1 MLVTALATTI
11 GFFSNVNADA
21 AETQITEDIVKSVTL
36 SVYEN
41 GTQVTSN
48 VYKLDSTVKLNLTY
62 ELPDAKYGE
71 GSTYSYT
78 LPSQLKI
85 DQTYS
90 GILVN
95 SEFADGVGTYTVGSD
110 NKVVFKF
117 NKNIDG
123 LFDIKGS
130 FWVESKLS
138 STTVTGSTTQVL
150 PFPIAGNASNSITL
164 QIQPNNGK
172 AVSKSGVP
180 LPQKYNASTIEWTV
194 DVNTS
199 LSRLANASVTDT
211 IPTGLDLNT
220 VSIAVYGLNV
230 DVQGNVTQGGQ
241 LDPALYDTSAS
252 TARNLNLKF
261 NNTLNEAYRVK
272 FSTSIT
278 DTSKSSFTNTATLN
292 GNGASQ
298 SGTSSAVGVSYG
310 KPLEKTAG
318 SYNSTTET
326 ISWQIKFNYDEKTI
340 TADKAVLTDY
350 FNISQDYVPAS
361 LKIFKVK
368 LDQNGSGTDD
378 GQLTAGTDYTVT
390 TLPDTAT
397 TAGFKIQF
405 NNDIQSAYRIVYDT
419 KVADRVY
426 SGESIVNK
434 VTYNGQTVQASTS
447 TTQRILNKQA
457 PSGVNYLNKTVNW
470 TIKVNEDN
478 RTMTN
483 LLLTDKF
490 DNAGLKLTGKPV
502 ISPALVENVDYTIT
516 NLGSGDFS
524 VNDGFQ
530 IKFLKPITEAYTI
543 TYSTEFDY
551 YKLKTASSYF
561 RNTASIV
568 WDEKT
573 TTGTQT
579 SAQTFT
585 PRTEV
590 IKNGLKS
597 GSYDATSKTITWKVG
612 ANYNK
617 RALAAGAELVDTLP
631 ASQQMAGGD
640 AGSVKVYDL
649 TYTSNGNPV
658 QGSLVNA
665 AEYEASVTSDG
676 RKLKVKFKND
686 IDYAF
691 YVIFQTE
698 FIAGDINLDKVT
710 NTAILNDAQSNAVSE
725 TLTSPEVSVPNGGQ
739 YVTKT
744 GTRDSSDQTI
754 INWTMTINANQSV
767 VGDAQVVDTPST
779 NQVLLPASFQLY
791 KTTVNSSGA
800 VTATSV
806 KLAQGTDYTLEF
818 LTDSSGKDIFK
829 LTFKN
834 TISEPYVLKY
844 QTVITA
850 VGTVAVTNAVSFTG
864 TGSKSV
870 SKPFSYSNSFTIVDT
885 GGTGSG
891 VKGSLKVLKT
901 NADQSLILPGAEF
914 SLGRIVGSE
923 LKETKY
929 ATSDSGGNLEFKDLR
944 AGKYILKETKAP
956 AGYAVDTT
964 ERTVTINSSTPVLLT
979 VTNDFNG
986 SLKVT
991 KVAKENTATKLA
1003 GAVFELYNSANTLV
1017 GSGTTN
1023 ASGELIFT
1031 KLMGGSYTLKETKA
1045 PDGYVITAGS
1055 TAVTIDP
1062 AQQKTLTVTN
1072 DKIVLGSLK
1081 LTKVDSANLAK
1092 KLAGAEFK
1100 LYDASSKAL
1109 VATATTDANGVV
1121 EFKDLKL
1128 GAYTFKETVAPSGYV
1143 LDSAERSVN
1152 ITSAVQIVQ
1161 QITNNELLGSIKLT
1175 KVDGDNT
1182 AKKLAG
1188 AEFKLYN
1195 ASDVVVATATT
1206 DANGVVEFKDLKLGT
1221 YTFKETAAPV
1231 GYVLNGTERSANL
1244 TLAAPNVQQQITNKE
1259 ILGSLKLTKVDQDDT
1274 TKKLSGAE
1282 FKLYNAS
1289 DVVVA
1294 TATTDANGV
1303 VEFKDLKLGAYT
1315 FKETVSPVGYVLNST
1330 ERSANLTIAAPN
1342 VQQQITNKE
1351 ILGSLKLTKVDQ
1363 DDTTKKLSGAEFK
1376 LYDSSDAVVATATT
1390 DANGVVEFKDLKLG
1404 TYTFKET
1411 VAPVGYMLNGT
1422 ERSANLTIAVP
1433 NVQQQIT
1440 NKAIPATPAPTA
1452 APTATATPA
1461 PATSNPGTP
1470 ASTPTAST
1478 VPGAIVTPGPS
1489 ATPTP
1494 GVTATPGLTTP
1505 GLTTPGP
1512 TASPATP
1519 AVSSAPT
1526 PQATTA
1532 TTISD
1537 IPIDG
1542 EIPLGGIPSISEEPS
1557 HGTVVVTPDGTWTY
1571 TPDPGFTG
1579 KDKFTVTVTDE
1590 DGNEQEIIIEV
1601 DIDEVPLGS
1610 VPDNDTGTDNSTHS
1624 DNDINGLP
1632 GNLPKTGEESPL
1644 PLYLTGGGLMVLG
1657 IFLAVRF
1664 RTRNKQE

>member
-1 MLVTALATTI
+1 MRVIRQNKWAIWLGVVMLVTAFATAI

-71 GSTYSYT
+71 GATYTYT

-90 GILVN
+90 GTLVN

-150 PFPIAGNASNSITL
+150 PFPIAGNASNTITL

-180 LPQKYNASTIEWTV
+180 LPQKYNASAIEWTV

-261 NNTLNEAYRVK
+261 NNTINEAYRVK
-272 FSTSIT
+272 FSTRIT

-397 TAGFKIQF
+397 AAGFKIQF
-405 NNDIQSAYRIVYDT
+405 NSDIQSAYRIVYDT

-434 VTYNGQTVQASTS
+434 VTYNGQTVQASASTS
-447 TTQRILNKQA
+447 QRILNKQS

-490 DNAGLKLTGKPV
+490 DNAGLMLIGKPA

-573 TTGTQT
+573 TTGAQT

-597 GSYDATSKTITWKVG
+597 GSYNATSKTITWKVG

-617 RALAAGAELVDTLP
+617 RALAAGAEMVDTLP
-631 ASQQMAGGD
+631 VSQQMAGGD
-640 AGSVKVYDL
+640 AGSVKVYEL

-665 AEYEASVTSDG
+665 AEYEAGVTSDG

-691 YVIFQTE
+691 YVVFDTE

-767 VGDAQVVDTPST
+767 VGNAQVVDTPST
-779 NQVLLPASFQLY
+779 NQVLLPASFQLFE
-791 KTTVNSSGA
+791 TTVNSSGA

-806 KLAQGTDYTLEF
+806 KLAQGTDYTIEF

-844 QTVITA
+844 QSVITA

-864 TGSKSV
+864 TGSKAV

-991 KVAKENTATKLA
+991 KVAKDNAATKLA
-1003 GAVFELYNSANTLV
+1003 GAVFELYNAANTLV

-1023 ASGELIFT
+1023 ASGEVIFT

-1081 LTKVDSANLAK
+1081 LTKVDSANPAK
-1092 KLAGAEFK
+1092 KLAGAEFQ
-1100 LYDASSKAL
+1100 LYDASKAL

-1128 GAYTFKETVAPSGYV
+1128 GAYTFKETVAPSGYA

-1175 KVDGDNT
+1175 KVDDDNT
-1182 AKKLAG
+1182 A
-1188 AEFKLYN
+1188 
-1195 ASDVVVATATT
+1195 
-1206 DANGVVEFKDLKLGT
+1206 
-1221 YTFKETAAPV
+1221 
-1231 GYVLNGTERSANL
+1231 
-1244 TLAAPNVQQQITNKE
+1244 
-1259 ILGSLKLTKVDQDDT
+1259 
-1274 TKKLSGAE
+1274 KKLSGAE

-1289 DVVVA
+1289 DVMVA

-1303 VEFKDLKLGAYT
+1303 VEFKDLKLGAY
-1315 FKETVSPVGYVLNST
+1315 
-1330 ERSANLTIAAPN
+1330 I
-1342 VQQQITNKE
+1342 
-1351 ILGSLKLTKVDQ
+1351 
-1363 DDTTKKLSGAEFK
+1363 
-1376 LYDSSDAVVATATT
+1376 
-1390 DANGVVEFKDLKLG
+1390 
-1404 TYTFKET
+1404 FKET
-1411 VAPVGYMLNGT
+1411 VAPVGY
-1422 ERSANLTIAVP
+1422 
-1433 NVQQQIT
+1433 
-1440 NKAIPATPAPTA
+1440 
-1452 APTATATPA
+1452 
-1461 PATSNPGTP
+1461 
-1470 ASTPTAST
+1470 
-1478 VPGAIVTPGPS
+1478 
-1489 ATPTP
+1489 
-1494 GVTATPGLTTP
+1494 
-1505 GLTTPGP
+1505 
-1512 TASPATP
+1512 
-1519 AVSSAPT
+1519 
-1526 PQATTA
+1526 
-1532 TTISD
+1532 
-1537 IPIDG
+1537 
-1542 EIPLGGIPSISEEPS
+1542 
-1557 HGTVVVTPDGTWTY
+1557 
-1571 TPDPGFTG
+1571 
-1579 KDKFTVTVTDE
+1579 
-1590 DGNEQEIIIEV
+1590 
-1601 DIDEVPLGS
+1601 
-1610 VPDNDTGTDNSTHS
+1610 
-1624 DNDINGLP
+1624 
-1632 GNLPKTGEESPL
+1632 
-1644 PLYLTGGGLMVLG
+1644 
-1657 IFLAVRF
+1657 
-1664 RTRNKQE
+1664 